1 MSYSKDITVVIE
13 KTNHDGIGNV
23 LKGFISCYSVHE
35 NTVIECNP
43 DYVYGNY
50 DSILVD
56 KHIYKYDPL
65 VKPEYAYTSR
75 LVVTREEEINGQ
87 QNIVNEYT
95 QTNGCGNHLL
105 NCHFFSNYVVDYNY
119 NPDLLIDLLKCRV
132 WNTIDKI
139 QFNPI
144 IHDEVLKTCNI
155 IPFKTENVLGI
166 SIRTW
171 KCHHE
176 LNVIIERKYDPDLYK
191 STITSVI
198 INNPKIDTII
208 LSVDNPDY
216 ITEYSNFLLD
226 FNKKVLLLTKPS
238 HINELQFAL
247 IKAKVLSKCNFF
259 IGSRISTFS
268 ELVFWF
274 SKCKIKVFPIG

>member
-50 DSILVD
+50 DSILDD

-65 VKPEYAYTSR
+65 VKHEYAYTSR

-105 NCHFFSNYVVDYNY
+105 NCQFFSNYVVDYNY
-119 NPDLLIDLLKCRV
+119 NPDLLIDLLKYRV

-144 IHDEVLKTCNI
+144 IHDEILKTCNI

-176 LNVIIERKYDPDLYK
+176 LNVVIERKYDAELYK